1 MGVGNVF
8 GYVLLKPLFPLWCV
22 AGLYKEVI
30 DRTISTALVAL
41 EVWTHNH
48 VESLLGLSQD
58 TILSSFPVTSGLRRP
73 TFLPKILYT
82 ISPQIN
88 F

>member
-1 MGVGNVF
+1 MGVGN
-8 GYVLLKPLFPLWCV
+8 VLLKPLFPLWCV

-58 TILSSFPVTSGLRRP
+58 TILSSFPVT
-73 TFLPKILYT
+73 FLGSAVPPFCPRSLH
-82 ISPQIN
+82 N
-88 F
+88 

>member
-1 MGVGNVF
+1 MRVGNVF
-8 GYVLLKPLFPLWCV
+8 GYVLLKPHFPLWFV

-30 DRTISTALVAL
+30 DRTIFTALVAL

-58 TILSSFPVTSGLRRP
+58 TIFLLFP
-73 TFLPKILYT
+73 
-82 ISPQIN
+82 
-88 F
+88 

>member
-1 MGVGNVF
+1 MGVGD
-8 GYVLLKPLFPLWCV
+8 VLLKPLFPLWCV